1 MSKIR
6 PSRNFMYSQQVQY
19 APNGIRTTHDMYEH
33 LEKTL
38 HPEKLAVI
46 MHNKDKG
53 EQDHFQ
59 AMITFKNARSV
70 NAIAKAVQDK
80 PQYFEIWD
88 KNINNG
94 FSYLIHATKESRK
107 KGDHQYD
114 PEEVVANFDYPVLIN
129 KISKEV
135 SGKKG
140 HRASNVDILLDAL
153 YEGNLTR
160 ADVEQR
166 LSGSEYGKHQ
176 PQLEKVWA
184 KRLQKNAEEWRKQ
197 AIAEGKTL
205 QVIWIYGMAGT
216 GKTSLAKDI
225 AGKHTESFYM
235 SGSSR
240 DPFQGYA
247 GESTI
252 ILDELRPHRIE
263 YDDLLKIT
271 DPRSIEHGVMAPA
284 RYADKALACGLII
297 ITSPYNARLFYE
309 EQFGLRRDINGR
321 CIENDIDPFEQLHR
335 RITLTIRMTD
345 SEILRAEYDPN
356 HLKYI
361 PDKKTAKENLYSSG
375 KRDPEDK
382 SGELFDSLI

>member
-70 NAIAKAVQDK
+70 NAIAKAAQDK

-114 PEEVVANFDYPVLIN
+114 PAEVVANFDYPTLIN

-135 SGKKG
+135 SGAKN
-140 HRASNVDILLDAL
+140 HRKSNVDILLDAL

-166 LSGSEYGKHQ
+166 LSGSEYGKNQ

-184 KRLQKNAEEWRKQ
+184 KRLQKNAEEWRNQ

-225 AGKHTESFYM
+225 AGKHMGSYYM

-240 DPFQGYA
+240 DPFQLYA
-247 GESTI
+247 GQSCI
-252 ILDELRPHRIE
+252 ILDELRPRRIE

-284 RYADKALACGLII
+284 RYADKALACDLII
-297 ITSPYNARLFYE
+297 ITSPYDPRFFYE

-321 CIENDIDPFEQLHR
+321 CTDNDIDPFEQLHR
-335 RITLTIRMTD
+335 RITLVIYMTED
-345 SEILRAEYDPN
+345 EILRTEYDPYN
-356 HLKYI
+356 LKYV
-361 PDKKTAKENLYSSG
+361 PDRKTVKDNPYSTDARAAVDISG
-375 KRDPEDK
+375 A
-382 SGELFDSLI
+382 LFESMV

>member
-70 NAIAKAVQDK
+70 NAIAKAAEDK

-88 KNINNG
+88 KNVNNG

-114 PEEVVANFDYPVLIN
+114 PEEVVANFDYPALIN

-140 HRASNVDILLDAL
+140 HRASNVDVLLDAL

-205 QVIWIYGMAGT
+205 QVIWIYGLAGT
-216 GKTSLAKDI
+216 GKTSLAKEI
-225 AGKHTESFYM
+225 AEKHTESYYM
-235 SGSSR
+235 GGSSR

-247 GESTI
+247 GQSCI
-252 ILDELRPHRIE
+252 ILDELRPRRMV

-271 DPRSIEHGVMAPA
+271 DPHSIEHGVMAPS
-284 RYADKALACGLII
+284 RYYDKALASDLII
-297 ITSPYNARLFYE
+297 ITSPYDPRVFYE
-309 EQFGLRRDINGR
+309 EQFNLRRDIKGR
-321 CIENDIDPFEQLHR
+321 CIDNEVDPFAQLHR
-335 RITLTIRMTD
+335 RISLTILMTD
-345 SEILRAEYDPN
+345 DKIFHTEYNSEDIRYVRD
-356 HLKYI
+356 I
-361 PDKKTAKENLYSSG
+361 TTAKVNPYSTEARASVDISG
-375 KRDPEDK
+375 D
-382 SGELFDSLI
+382 LFESMV